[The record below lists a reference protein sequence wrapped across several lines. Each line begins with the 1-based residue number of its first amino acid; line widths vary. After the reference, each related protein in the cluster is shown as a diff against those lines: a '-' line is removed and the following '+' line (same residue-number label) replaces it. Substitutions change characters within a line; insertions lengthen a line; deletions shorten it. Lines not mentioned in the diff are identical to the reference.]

1 MKKLFLFLLIGS
13 ASLMIYA
20 QDIKEIP
27 LDQLTFINSNFDK
40 SQNKVTFKGGKW
52 NSSVKLPT
60 SANREVSKYK
70 SMVIEIPQSTVMIR
84 IRFIGEDGKSKEFY
98 QPIVKSELNRKLNL
112 ALVPFIDKV
121 QEIKIEA
128 AQSIDEAG
136 NYHTLCIKSIYL
148 IN

>member
-112 ALVPFIDKV
+112 ALVPLS
-121 QEIKIEA
+121 IK
-128 AQSIDEAG
+128 
-136 NYHTLCIKSIYL
+136 YKK
-148 IN
+148 